1 MIKTNQS
8 HNYWKKVNNL
18 DKVITYVKYSRIYK
32 ILLELMIELIKIARY
47 KELYFS
53 ILGTKENQIK
63 LK

>member
-1 MIKTNQS
+1 MIKTNES

-32 ILLELMIELIKIARY
+32 ILLELMIVSSNLDKF

-63 LK
+63 